1 MWQQLARKII
11 LRGREISAATHL
23 QQRSFVSRTLAVGL
37 AAKTINVPTMGDSIT
52 EVRVLMRAYM
62 RLLERKI
69 PFCIMLSHMHDARL
83 YS

>member
-11 LRGREISAATHL
+11 LRGRGISAATHL

-52 EVRVLMRAYM
+52 EVRVLMRA
-62 RLLERKI
+62 
-69 PFCIMLSHMHDARL
+69 CIHASTREKDSVLHNAFSHA
-83 YS
+83 